1 MTSVN
6 LQIKL
11 DSELAASAREL
22 AKSMGFDVPTAV
34 RMFIAQFV
42 KERKLPFV
50 PSEPDPFYSREN
62 MDFLRKSLEQI
73 QAGRCQKKTIEELD
87 QMAK

>member
-22 AKSMGFDVPTAV
+22 AKAMGFDVPTAV

-50 PSEPDPFYSREN
+50 PSEPDPFYSKEN
-62 MDFLRKSLEQI
+62 MDFLHKSLEQI
-73 QAGRCQKKTIEELD
+73 EAGRCVEKTIEELD

>member
-50 PSEPDPFYSREN
+50 PSEPDPFYSKEN

-73 QAGRCQKKTIEELD
+73 ETGRCVEKTIEELE

>member
-11 DSELAASAREL
+11 DSELAAPARDL

-50 PSEPDPFYSREN
+50 PSEPDPFYSKEN
-62 MDFLRKSLEQI
+62 MYFLRKSLEQI
-73 QAGRCQKKTIEELD
+73 EAGRCVEKTIEELD